1 MNVKGSVMPKSGVAL
16 LAVGLI
22 AGHFVTGS
30 TDEATAAA
38 PVNVGLAWADGGV
51 RVTWPTDSAPN
62 LLRATDAQGT
72 AFEQLV
78 PAASADSIVL
88 PVSRFPV
95 FRELT
100 ITVYTRASDT
110 ATTPD
115 AAVGQSPAFDTD
127 RRITATVTKR
137 QPNGN
142 GTFSLGWTVGTA
154 PDYTPNDPLDVSPVA
169 TATPYVSDRVGC
181 GWTALASVHGST
193 GTATIPARVRPYRV
207 FLRSPNEWG
216 TVDTNAFE
224 VADYVVSSRVPAAS
238 TYGTRIFVT
247 GRVQL
252 NRPSRCVA
260 GKTQA
265 VYRDDAIG
273 WVQVQARNTSTSAWS
288 TVSSWRTDPDGTFEG
303 YASTPGTR
311 QYRVLMPSAAK
322 APQYGFGDVAAFVAG
337 SSAST
342 SIARYA
348 LRTARIDYPQA
359 TYGRKV
365 SALLTVAP
373 GTNVRATL
381 QRWNGST
388 WANVKWVYTKNGV
401 GSYSFTAAPRGVH
414 AFRYVV
420 PGAYYAGRYITG
432 ITTPTFRMTV
442 R

>member
-1 MNVKGSVMPKSGVAL
+1 MNLTGNVMPKSGLAL
-16 LAVGLI
+16 LAAGLI
-22 AGHFVTGS
+22 AGHVITGNS
-30 TDEATAAA
+30 GEATAAA
-38 PVNVGLAWADGGV
+38 PVNVGLAWVDGGV

-78 PAASADSIVL
+78 PAASADTIVL

-115 AAVGQSPAFDTD
+115 APVGQSPVFDTD
-127 RRITATVTKR
+127 RRITPAVTKR
-137 QPNGN
+137 QPNAN

-154 PDYTPNDPLDVSPVA
+154 PDYTPNDPLDVPPVA
-169 TATPYVSDRVGC
+169 TATPYVSNRVGC
-181 GWTALASVHGST
+181 GWTALAGVN

-216 TVDTNAFE
+216 TVDTSAFE
-224 VADYVVSSRVPAAS
+224 VADYVVTSKVPAAS
-238 TYGTRIFVT
+238 TYGTRIFVS
-247 GRVQL
+247 GRLQL
-252 NRPSRCVA
+252 NRPSRCVE
-260 GKTQA
+260 GKTQG

-273 WVQVQARNTSTSAWS
+273 WVQLQARNTSTSAWA
-288 TVSSWRTDPDGTFEG
+288 TIGSWRADPDGTFEG

-311 QYRVLMPSAAK
+311 QYRVLMPSTARVL
-322 APQYGFGDVAAFVAG
+322 QSGFGDVAGFVAG
-337 SSAST
+337 SSATT

-381 QRWNGST
+381 QRWNGKT
-388 WANVKWVYTKNGV
+388 WVSVKWVYTKNGV
-401 GSYSFTAAPRGVH
+401 GSYSFTAAPRGVS

-420 PGAYYAGRYITG
+420 PGSYYAGRYITG